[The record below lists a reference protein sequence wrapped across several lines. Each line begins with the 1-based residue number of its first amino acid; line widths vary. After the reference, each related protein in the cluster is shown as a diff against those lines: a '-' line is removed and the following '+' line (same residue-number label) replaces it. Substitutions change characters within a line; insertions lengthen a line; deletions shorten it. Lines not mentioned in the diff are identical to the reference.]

1 MKPVISTAA
10 SAAFLFLCIA
20 LNLAP
25 AEAAKKNYA
34 AARAACLA
42 QAGTTEAIF
51 SARKATYAQGGI
63 YKECMTGK
71 GFDVTV
77 RKSNGDRLY

>member
-1 MKPVISTAA
+1 MRTIALVPFVTVALALSLSPA
-10 SAAFLFLCIA
+10 SAA
-20 LNLAP
+20 
-25 AEAAKKNYA
+25 KKGYA